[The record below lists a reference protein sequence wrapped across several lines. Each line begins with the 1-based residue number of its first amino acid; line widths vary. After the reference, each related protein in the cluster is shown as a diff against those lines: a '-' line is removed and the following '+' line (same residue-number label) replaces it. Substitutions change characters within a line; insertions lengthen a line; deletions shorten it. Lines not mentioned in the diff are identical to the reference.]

1 MFLSY
6 RSLESFNKFEN
17 DRSQDEDEHR
27 GQDERADRDEHL
39 HRGLGHLLFELGLAR
54 CANLNAGIA
63 QGLCH
68 RGAKAQRADDAF
80 NDPLEEGR
88 IVAFCKRAQAF
99 CAC

>member
-1 MFLSY
+1 MIGPKMKMSIAGKMSVPIGMSIFTGALATFS
-6 RSLESFNKFEN
+6 
-17 DRSQDEDEHR
+17 
-27 GQDERADRDEHL
+27 
-39 HRGLGHLLFELGLAR
+39 FELGLAR